1 MITAISSYKD
11 HCIILLSLY
20 HCIDLNIQA
29 WELLA
34 TSKMTGNRERT
45 FIMIKPD
52 AVQRGLVGE
61 IIKRFEQKGYKLV
74 AMKMTHAS
82 EEHLKEHY
90 AALSSENFFPGLIEY
105 MNSGPVVPMVWEGL
119 NIVNIA
125 CRMLGNYDPDVALP
139 GTIRGDFSVQAY
151 RNICHASDS
160 QYSAKKEASFW
171 FPDDEFVK
179 WDPVAMSWLY
189 NMKKPL

>member
-1 MITAISSYKD
+1 MKPQRLLVSILFACLIDISKARGIAGYLCNNNLGDIK
-11 HCIILLSLY
+11 
-20 HCIDLNIQA
+20 
-29 WELLA
+29 
-34 TSKMTGNRERT
+34 ERT
-45 FIMIKPD
+45 FIMVKPD
-52 AVQRGLVGE
+52 RVQRGLVGE

-189 NMKKPL
+189 DMKKPL

>member
-1 MITAISSYKD
+1 
-11 HCIILLSLY
+11 
-20 HCIDLNIQA
+20 
-29 WELLA
+29 
-34 TSKMTGNRERT
+34 
-45 FIMIKPD
+45 
-52 AVQRGLVGE
+52 
-61 IIKRFEQKGYKLV
+61 
-74 AMKMTHAS
+74 MKMTHAS

-189 NMKKPL
+189 DMKKPL

>member
-1 MITAISSYKD
+1 MVKPQLLFVSILFACLIDISTARGIAGYLCNNNLGDIK
-11 HCIILLSLY
+11 
-20 HCIDLNIQA
+20 
-29 WELLA
+29 
-34 TSKMTGNRERT
+34 ERT
-45 FIMIKPD
+45 FIMVKPD
-52 AVQRGLVGE
+52 GVQRGLVGE

-189 NMKKPL
+189 DMKKPL